1 MAKKKKDSNKSN
13 LDDLN
18 LEELKTELIK
28 AQEDSNQVL
37 IEGIEAKIDRLEK
50 LDKRKE
56 KIKKKFNALGK
67 YKATLKHT
75 EIKYK
80 KQDWIDMSPAFKEVT
95 CLPGIPT
102 GHVIMNYGKSDTG
115 KSTMA
120 LEAAAFA
127 QAQGILP
134 IFIIT
139 EKKFSFE
146 RAEKMG
152 VDFENAIMHNGVD
165 TIEEGIEIV
174 DKYLKDQEKGN
185 LPFDLFFI
193 WDSMGATPSQREY
206 AAAQNNDGKNGGMM
220 VTAKVLREK
229 INRYIAL
236 KVNQTRKENFP
247 YTSTLFIV
255 NQAYTAPPAMP
266 TAPPS
271 LVPYGG
277 DAIYYAATLIFRQ
290 GGIMGRSSKISAQ
303 KNGKKVGFAL
313 KSKLVVE
320 KNHITNVTAQGDIL
334 CTDHGFLHD
343 DKDSIAE
350 YKSKYAEDWDLEY
363 DELWNMEIK

>member
-1 MAKKKKDSNKSN
+1 MAKKIN
-13 LDDLN
+13 LDELSID
-18 LEELKTELIK
+18 ELKAKLVEAQETGDQELI
-28 AQEDSNQVL
+28 AE
-37 IEGIEAKIDRLEK
+37 IEMKLDRIEK
-50 LDKRKE
+50 LEKRKE
-56 KIKKKFNALGK
+56 KIKKKFNTLGN
-67 YKATLKHT
+67 
-75 EIKYK
+75 YK
-80 KQDWIDMSPAFKEVT
+80 KKAKFEEVRYKSQDWIDMSPAFKEVT

-120 LEAAAFA
+120 LEAAGFA

-134 IFIIT
+134 VFIIT
-139 EKKFSFE
+139 EKKFSYE

-152 VDFENAIMHNGVD
+152 VDFENALMFNGID

-174 DKYLKDQEKGN
+174 DKVLMDQEKGD
-185 LPFDLFFI
+185 LPFDLLI
-193 WDSMGATPSQREY
+193 LWDSMGATPSKREY
-206 AAAQNNDGKNGGMM
+206 EAAQKNDGKNGGMM

-229 INRYIAL
+229 INRYIGL
-236 KVNQTRKENFP
+236 KINNTRKENYP

-266 TAPPS
+266 TGPPS

-290 GGIMGRSSKISAQ
+290 GGIIGRASKILAQ

-320 KNHITNVTAQGDIL
+320 KNHITNVTATGEIL
-334 CTDHGFLHD
+334 CTDHGFLLNT
-343 DKDSIAE
+343 KDAIDAYKEE
-350 YKSKYAEDWDLEY
+350 YASDWDLEY
-363 DELWNMEIK
+363 DELYNQEIK

>member
-1 MAKKKKDSNKSN
+1 MANKKTNSKIN
-13 LDDLN
+13 LEELN
-18 LEELKTELIK
+18 LEELKLELVK
-28 AQEDSNQVL
+28 AQESSDQEL
-37 IEGIEAKIDRLEK
+37 TEEIEAKIDRLEK
-50 LDKRKE
+50 LEKRKE
-56 KIKKKFNALGK
+56 KVKKKFNSLSK
-67 YKATLKHT
+67 YKATLKHE
-75 EIKYK
+75 EIRYK

-115 KSTMA
+115 KSTVV
-120 LEAAAFA
+120 LEAAAYA
-127 QAQGILP
+127 QIQGILP
-134 IFIIT
+134 VFIIT

-152 VDFENAIMHNGVD
+152 VDFENALMHNGVD

-174 DKYLKDQEKGN
+174 DKYLKDQEKGD

-193 WDSMGATPSQREY
+193 WDSMGATPSQREFD
-206 AAAQNNDGKNGGMM
+206 AAQKNDGKNGGMM

-229 INRYIAL
+229 INRYIAV
-236 KVNQTRKENFP
+236 KINQTRKENFP

-277 DAIYYAATLIFRQ
+277 DAIYYAATLLFRQ
-290 GGIMGRSSKISAQ
+290 GGIMGRSSKITAQ

-320 KNHITNVTAQGDIL
+320 KNHITNVTAQGEIL
-334 CTDHGFLHD
+334 CTDHGFLYN
-343 DKDSIAE
+343 DKDSIAD
-350 YKSKYAEDWDLEY
+350 YKGKYAEDWDLEY
-363 DELWNMEIK
+363 DELWEMEIK

>member
-1 MAKKKKDSNKSN
+1 MAKKIN
-13 LDDLN
+13 LDELSTD
-18 LEELKTELIK
+18 ELKAKLIEVQEAGDQELI
-28 AQEDSNQVL
+28 AE
-37 IEGIEAKIDRLEK
+37 IEMKLDRIEK
-50 LDKRKE
+50 LKKRKE
-56 KIKKKFNALGK
+56 KIKKKFSTLGN
-67 YKATLKHT
+67 
-75 EIKYK
+75 YK
-80 KQDWIDMSPAFKEVT
+80 KKSKFEEVRYKSQDWIDMSPAFKEVT

-102 GHVIMNYGKSDTG
+102 GHVVMNYGKSDTG

-120 LEAAAFA
+120 LEAAGFA

-134 IFIIT
+134 VFIIT

-152 VDFENAIMHNGVD
+152 VDFNDALMFNGVD

-174 DKYLKDQEKGN
+174 DKVLIDQEKGD
-185 LPFDLFFI
+185 LPYDLLI
-193 WDSMGATPSQREY
+193 LWDSMGATPSKREY
-206 AAAQNNDGKNGGMM
+206 EAAQKNDGKNGGMM

-229 INRYIAL
+229 INRYIGL
-236 KVNQTRKENFP
+236 KINNTRKENYP

-266 TAPPS
+266 TGPPS

-290 GGIMGRSSKISAQ
+290 GGIIGRASKIIAQ

-320 KNHITNVTAQGDIL
+320 KNHITNVTATGEIL
-334 CTDHGFLHD
+334 CTDHGFLLNT
-343 DKDSIAE
+343 KDAIDTYKEE
-350 YKSKYAEDWDLEY
+350 YASDWDLEY
-363 DELWNMEIK
+363 DELYKLEIK

>member
-1 MAKKKKDSNKSN
+1 MAKKDKSI
-13 LDDLN
+13 DLEG
-18 LEELKTELIK
+18 LSIEELKEKLVSAQEKGEQELI
-28 AQEDSNQVL
+28 EE
-37 IEGIEAKIDRLEK
+37 IETKIDLLEK

-56 KIKKKFNALGK
+56 KIKKKFNTLGN
-67 YKATLKHT
+67 
-75 EIKYK
+75 YK
-80 KQDWIDMSPAFKEVT
+80 KKAKFEEIRYKSQDWIDMSPAFKEVT

-120 LEAAAFA
+120 LEAAGFA
-127 QAQGILP
+127 QTQGILP
-134 IFIIT
+134 VFIIT
-139 EKKFSFE
+139 EKKFSYE

-152 VDFENAIMHNGVD
+152 VDFDNALMFNGID

-174 DKYLKDQEKGN
+174 DKVLNDQEKGD
-185 LPFDLFFI
+185 LPFDLLI
-193 WDSMGATPSQREY
+193 LWDSMGATPSKREY
-206 AAAQNNDGKNGGMM
+206 EAAQKNDGKNGGMM

-229 INRYIAL
+229 INRYIGL
-236 KVNQTRKENFP
+236 RINNTRKENFP

-290 GGIMGRSSKISAQ
+290 GGIVGRSSKITAQ
-303 KNGKKVGFAL
+303 KNNKKVGFAL
-313 KSKLVVE
+313 KSKLIVE
-320 KNHITNVTAQGDIL
+320 KNHITNVTAQGEIL
-334 CTDHGFLHD
+334 CTDHGFLLN
-343 DKDSIAE
+343 DKDSIAD
-350 YKSKYAEDWDLEY
+350 YKEKYAADWDLEY
-363 DELWNMEIK
+363 DELWQMEIK

>member
-1 MAKKKKDSNKSN
+1 MAKKIN
-13 LDDLN
+13 LDELSID
-18 LEELKTELIK
+18 ELKAKLVEAQEAGDQELI
-28 AQEDSNQVL
+28 AE
-37 IEGIEAKIDRLEK
+37 IEMKLDRIEK
-50 LDKRKE
+50 LEKRKE
-56 KIKKKFNALGK
+56 KIKKKFNTLGN
-67 YKATLKHT
+67 
-75 EIKYK
+75 YK
-80 KQDWIDMSPAFKEVT
+80 KKAKFEEVRYKSQDWIDMSPAFKEVT

-120 LEAAAFA
+120 LEAAGFA

-134 IFIIT
+134 VFIIT
-139 EKKFSFE
+139 EKKFSYE

-152 VDFENAIMHNGVD
+152 VDFENALMFNGID

-174 DKYLKDQEKGN
+174 DKVLMDQEKGD
-185 LPFDLFFI
+185 LPFDLLI
-193 WDSMGATPSQREY
+193 LWDSMGATPSKREY
-206 AAAQNNDGKNGGMM
+206 EAAQKNDGKNGGMM

-229 INRYIAL
+229 INRYIGL
-236 KVNQTRKENFP
+236 KINNTRKENYP

-266 TAPPS
+266 TGPPS

-290 GGIMGRSSKISAQ
+290 GGIIGRASKILAQ

-320 KNHITNVTAQGDIL
+320 KNHITNVTATGEIL
-334 CTDHGFLHD
+334 CTDHGFLLNT
-343 DKDSIAE
+343 KDAIDA
-350 YKSKYAEDWDLEY
+350 YKEECASDWDLEY
-363 DELWNMEIK
+363 DELYNQEIK